1 MAKYIPDSAGLPA
14 WDLIEELG
22 VNLAARY
29 ADAEDAL
36 IRAVAVRAYRDLE
49 LQEIVRQTTMT
60 PHMTDLFDRA
70 IARNRALAELQA
82 TRAQSLRELQ
92 YLATEMSGKLGSREA
107 ALDVITTAWKHGE
120 AAAADRLGMA
130 ARLPQTTTLTGTS
143 SQAAT
148 MLTLDLTS
156 RLETMAL
163 RIARY
168 PQDAFQRVISFTA
181 SNTILGASTNLA
193 SQQLAVQRFLGQGI
207 TGFVDKAD
215 RNWRIGS
222 YAEMAGRTA
231 VNRAFNDA
239 GVWRMQQVGV
249 NLVTPVGAG
258 DSCSLCAPWVGKI
271 LSTDGT
277 TGTVQLQH
285 ATSDEIVTVQIHA
298 TLDAARAAGLHH
310 PNCFPGFVPV
320 SAPTGIAAADSRWF
334 EGEVII
340 IHTSAGHEV
349 TVTPNHPILTT
360 EGWVDAGALV
370 EGQDLLSYRGNV
382 EHPLPGGPDHE
393 GVETPIGEV
402 YETLRKSR
410 HVTTRSVPGSSEDF
424 HGDGIAHAQVEVV
437 FADRLLRADG
447 EAESFNGAA
456 EGEFLGC
463 GVGLAPFLS
472 EGSFVEVILSALHA
486 TDGVMGGATQVL
498 PLGGARRGEAAAHGL
513 TGRDLLS
520 GLADPELDDL
530 RADANSI
537 CDFHLR
543 EALGSVEADSFRQPS
558 RIDAGRLDRAASGPQ
573 PATEGISA
581 DSNGGRDLRDALS
594 GLVSEDC
601 IVNIERRGYSGH
613 VYNLQSGGGWYTA
626 DSIVV
631 HNCRHKEVA
640 YLPGLT
646 IPQAGQ
652 EYDPQAEAAREKQR
666 SIERDIRKY
675 KRREAVAGT
684 PADEKR
690 AALKVRAKQAQM
702 REHIDL
708 TGRKRAS
715 AREQLSFA
723 DGKP

>member
-1 MAKYIPDSAGLPA
+1 VAQYIPDPAGLPA

-22 VNLAARY
+22 VDLAARY

-49 LQEIVRQTTMT
+49 LQEIVRQSTMT
-60 PHMTDLFDRA
+60 PHMEDLFDRA

-92 YLATEMSGKLGSREA
+92 YLATEMSGKLGGREA
-107 ALDVITTAWKHGE
+107 ALEVITTAWKHGE

-156 RLETMAL
+156 KLEKLAL

-168 PQDAFQRVISFTA
+168 PQDAYQRIISFTA
-181 SNTILGASTNLA
+181 SNTLLGASTNLA

-239 GVWRMQQVGV
+239 GVWRMQQVGIH
-249 NLVTPVGAG
+249 LVTPVGAG

-285 ATSDEIVTVQIHA
+285 ATSDEIVTVVIHA
-298 TLDAARAAGLHH
+298 TLDAARTAGLHH
-310 PNCFPGFVPV
+310 PNC
-320 SAPTGIAAADSRWF
+320 
-334 EGEVII
+334 
-340 IHTSAGHEV
+340 
-349 TVTPNHPILTT
+349 
-360 EGWVDAGALV
+360 
-370 EGQDLLSYRGNV
+370 
-382 EHPLPGGPDHE
+382 
-393 GVETPIGEV
+393 
-402 YETLRKSR
+402 
-410 HVTTRSVPGSSEDF
+410 
-424 HGDGIAHAQVEVV
+424 
-437 FADRLLRADG
+437 
-447 EAESFNGAA
+447 
-456 EGEFLGC
+456 
-463 GVGLAPFLS
+463 
-472 EGSFVEVILSALHA
+472 
-486 TDGVMGGATQVL
+486 
-498 PLGGARRGEAAAHGL
+498 
-513 TGRDLLS
+513 
-520 GLADPELDDL
+520 
-530 RADANSI
+530 
-537 CDFHLR
+537 
-543 EALGSVEADSFRQPS
+543 
-558 RIDAGRLDRAASGPQ
+558 
-573 PATEGISA
+573 
-581 DSNGGRDLRDALS
+581 
-594 GLVSEDC
+594 
-601 IVNIERRGYSGH
+601 
-613 VYNLQSGGGWYTA
+613 
-626 DSIVV
+626 
-631 HNCRHKEVA
+631 RHKDVA

-646 IPQAGQ
+646 IPQEGQ
-652 EYDPQAEAAREKQR
+652 EYDPQAEADREKQR

-690 AALKVRAKQAQM
+690 AAMKVRAKQAQM
-702 REHIDL
+702 REHVDL
-708 TGRKRAS
+708 TGRKRAG